1 MQNHFNYNIQLDD
14 IMQLVNYQNQPL
26 ANVTNANKI
35 EKKLPPLRQRVKE
48 NSRLLP
54 QRAIDIMTEWY
65 DKHYEH
71 PYPTYREFE
80 LLAERGLITV
90 NQVKQ
95 WFVNVRRRTQN
106 AFRKKRDSDKQK
118 KQNIPVNYSISELS
132 QPTTP
137 SQDLNVQYEIQ
148 KDIQAQIRN
157 YQDSLLNKSND
168 TNINH
173 YKPQPQALNESTY
186 TPNSS
191 TTAEQFNES
200 YSNPNTASNE
210 SISYESTSS
219 NESPSIASAQSVQY
233 PANCNYYGYYP
244 FYYNNSPL
252 NNYYNQSYRPV
263 ASYSSYQST
272 PSSNSSNYSSSYETS
287 PTYNYS
293 NYNSSVEVKIEPTCS
308 TPVSAN
314 TNLANTNSYYSNYYY
329 NGSNSYNNCNISQSY

>member
-1 MQNHFNYNIQLDD
+1 MQNHFNYNNQLDD

-71 PYPTYREFE
+71 PYPSYREFE

-137 SQDLNVQYEIQ
+137 SLDLNVQYEIQ

-157 YQDSLLNKSND
+157 YQDSLLDKSND
-168 TNINH
+168 NSINH
-173 YKPQPQALNESTY
+173 FKPQPLVLNESKY
-186 TPNSS
+186 IPNSS
-191 TTAEQFNES
+191 STPEQFNES
-200 YSNPNTASNE
+200 YSNANTASNE

-219 NESPSIASAQSVQY
+219 TESPTTASTQSVQY

-252 NNYYNQSYRPV
+252 NNYYSQSYRPV

-272 PSSNSSNYSSSYETS
+272 PSSTSSNYSSSYEAS
-287 PTYNYS
+287 PTYSKSFIGLIYGLCL
-293 NYNSSVEVKIEPTCS
+293 IPW
-308 TPVSAN
+308 
-314 TNLANTNSYYSNYYY
+314 
-329 NGSNSYNNCNISQSY
+329 